1 MILLRR
7 RRPAPKNGVSGVLL
21 ATALVAGVSL
31 RGQPVKPPAP
41 EPVID
46 SGTVFRSDTRVVDLH
61 ATVMDSS
68 GHLVT
73 NLPRQAFTVY
83 ENGVQQ
89 MITNF
94 KREDAPVSMGLIVD
108 NSGSMRDKRSKVEA
122 AALTLVKDS
131 NPQDEV
137 FVVNFNDE
145 AYKDL
150 PHGKDF
156 TSDIKEM
163 EEALKRIDSRGGTA
177 MRDAIRFSI
186 DHLKEKAHREK
197 KVLVVVTDGN
207 DNSSLVTLQNVVR
220 ASQQSGVLIY
230 PVGLL
235 SEEVPEEARRA
246 QQALGALAEATGGE
260 TFFPKEVSEVE
271 RIAHTVAHNIR
282 NQYSIVY
289 TPADQSM
296 DGTFRQIKVTVNAP
310 GSLTVRSR
318 SGYYATPDQA
328 VGSTRAPAR

>member
-1 MILLRR
+1 MLHLNKRKGTTLFAASLAAGLSLCAQTAK
-7 RRPAPKNGVSGVLL
+7 PSAATGKAEPSG
-21 ATALVAGVSL
+21 A
-31 RGQPVKPPAP
+31 
-41 EPVID
+41 
-46 SGTVFRSDTRVVDLH
+46 VFRADTRVVDLH
-61 ATVMDSS
+61 ATVVDKS

-73 NLPRQAFTVY
+73 NLPREAFTVY

-94 KREDAPVSMGLIVD
+94 KREDVPVSLGLIVD

-145 AYKDL
+145 AFNDL

-163 EEALKRIDSRGGTA
+163 EEALTRIDSRGGTA
-177 MRDAIRFSI
+177 MRDAIRMSI
-186 DHLKEKAHREK
+186 DHLKEKAHKDK

-207 DNSSLVTLQNVVR
+207 DNSSLVTLENVVR

-246 QQALGALAEATGGE
+246 QLALGALAEATGGE

-328 VGSTRAPAR
+328 VPSTRAPAR